1 MKNNVFCVQARQTC
15 NRQCPPPLP
24 IPPLPLSS
32 VCIILSLCFMWQL
45 WQHQMLL
52 GDTKQKH
59 ENMAETISKLFSS
72 SDRQPHN
79 YFHINVKTPIVNW
92 KLPEKKYFFAYLLC
106 NQPKFSTAS
115 EMKWTK
121 GHQNHSEARHPSL
134 SRWVSIW
141 QKNTLPNPIL
151 CLNSFFSPSLQ
162 LNLTIQSWNLKHHK
176 FMHATSNAKLGDVV
190 HLFP

>member
-1 MKNNVFCVQARQTC
+1 MYFWWVRHIADNAPVS
-15 NRQCPPPLP
+15 
-24 IPPLPLSS
+24 SS

-79 YFHINVKTPIVNW
+79 YFHINVKTPNFYYQLQAPRKNTFLPIYCLTNQNFPQLRKWNEPKATKTIV
-92 KLPEKKYFFAYLLC
+92 KQDIPHFQDEFQF
-106 NQPKFSTAS
+106 
-115 EMKWTK
+115 
-121 GHQNHSEARHPSL
+121 G
-134 SRWVSIW
+134 

-176 FMHATSNAKLGDVV
+176 FMHATSTAKLGDVV